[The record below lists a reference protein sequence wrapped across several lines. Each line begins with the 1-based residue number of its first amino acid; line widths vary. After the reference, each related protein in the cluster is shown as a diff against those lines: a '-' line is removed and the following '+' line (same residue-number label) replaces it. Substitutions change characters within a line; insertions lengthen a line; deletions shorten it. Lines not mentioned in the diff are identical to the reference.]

1 MASTCCR
8 AAALPSVAA
17 LQSVAALPSAAATAR
32 QATGPG
38 IGCDPLI
45 TRSASGARQEW
56 RPGTRSYLSGGL
68 PGADWWVAG
77 AVVATAE
84 DADVE
89 LD

>member
-1 MASTCCR
+1 
-8 AAALPSVAA
+8 
-17 LQSVAALPSAAATAR
+17 
-32 QATGPG
+32 
-38 IGCDPLI
+38 
-45 TRSASGARQEW
+45 GARQEW

-89 LD
+89 LDEGERFNDDRRLWDGLVQESDTAG